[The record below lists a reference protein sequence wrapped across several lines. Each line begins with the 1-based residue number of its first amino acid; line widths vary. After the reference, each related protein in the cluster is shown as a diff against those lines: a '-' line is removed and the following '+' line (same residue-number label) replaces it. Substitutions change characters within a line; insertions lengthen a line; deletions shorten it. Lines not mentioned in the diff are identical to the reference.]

1 MYCGWPHLAC
11 SQTWPTSVAKEY
23 YNLAKPELPPVSI
36 LCSLQGVLA
45 QQRSSPSSLSD
56 RLLSLTCPHLG
67 PSTPAGTAALPEWP
81 VSIQAH
87 SRPCNSPSQPGPP
100 LDSAVMWTGVCCGLA
115 QPVLHPMS
123 LVHTHRCCSL
133 AHPDPPQF
141 QPTHMLMNATAL
153 IGLACPKPWLSCSL
167 VEAATR
173 QGECPQFPC

>member
-115 QPVLHPMS
+115 QPVLHALWFSWQPAGVGTCPQVQLTSMMRGVAALS
-123 LVHTHRCCSL
+123 GLVHPL
-133 AHPDPPQF
+133 
-141 QPTHMLMNATAL
+141 
-153 IGLACPKPWLSCSL
+153 PWLALGLISESCNL
-167 VEAATR
+167 VE
-173 QGECPQFPC
+173 GSI